1 MPTNAHSSID
11 HLDRPMEQTI
21 FLLLPIVWS
30 SSKEMPPSSGSSL
43 GLKELFRFVM
53 VNNFI
58 NQQELAVKWQLP
70 HD

>member
-1 MPTNAHSSID
+1 
-11 HLDRPMEQTI
+11 MEQTI